1 MGKRKPNGNNDNLM
15 QVSNV
20 NANVPVMIQNNPLL
34 NNIVGVN
41 AMQANT
47 GMDPNVQVQ
56 KMLLANGLHNY
67 PNLQPQQDANVSNNN
82 KAPRHVNMRNNQRG
96 RSRGRGRASMRGRG
110 QRQNNN
116 NGVRGRGKRG
126 GQRGNH

>member
-15 QVSNV
+15 QIPNV

-56 KMLLANGLHNY
+56 KMLLANGLQNY
-67 PNLQPQQDANVSNNN
+67 PNLQPQQDANAINNN
-82 KAPRHVNMRNNQRG
+82 KPPRHVNMRNNQRG

-110 QRQNNN
+110 QRQTNN

-126 GQRGNH
+126 GQRGNN